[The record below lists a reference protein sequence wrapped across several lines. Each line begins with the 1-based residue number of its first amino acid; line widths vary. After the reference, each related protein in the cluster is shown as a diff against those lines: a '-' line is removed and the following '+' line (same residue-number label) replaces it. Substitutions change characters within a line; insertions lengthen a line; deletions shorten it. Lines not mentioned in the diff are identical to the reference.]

1 MIVEVETD
9 ETKRLVDVAGQGGK
23 YKVVTGAT
31 SYIVDAAGVGDA
43 WSLLMAAAQEESTD
57 SPGMHGR
64 RSYDV
69 FFGPE
74 AGDERIVYVNGKAVT
89 VRLVRQVGGL
99 RAAGRRSR
107 GAAAHGVGA
116 QHGALDVVAPMP
128 GRVVKVLTKVGDLV
142 SAHQG
147 VAVVEA
153 MKMENEVRAP
163 RAGTIKEVR
172 VTQGA
177 LVEARAVLVVI
188 E

>member
-1 MIVEVETD
+1 MIFEVETD
-9 ETKRLVDVAGQGGK
+9 ETKRLVEVAGQGGE
-23 YKVVTGAT
+23 YKVVSGST
-31 SYIVDAAGVGDA
+31 SCVVDAARVDDA
-43 WSLLMAAAQEESTD
+43 WSLLIAAGQAASADSTGIR
-57 SPGMHGR
+57 SR

-74 AGDERIVYVNGKAVT
+74 LGGERIVYVNGRAVA
-89 VRLVRQVGGL
+89 VRLAKQVG
-99 RAAGRRSR
+99 RRTAGWRPGGPS
-107 GAAAHGVGA
+107 AHAVDG
-116 QHGALDVVAPMP
+116 QQGALTVVAPMP
-128 GRVVKVLTKVGDLV
+128 GRVVRVLVNVGDLV
-142 SAHQG
+142 SARQG

-177 LVEARAVLVVI
+177 LVEARAVLLVI